1 MCGALLGAIAWKG
14 IGRRRRRTIDNL
26 AAAFPEWSEAEHV
39 RVARASFGHLGTSI
53 AEMLHIRRRS
63 PAEASSHVTVEGFEE
78 VERIRAG
85 GRPILI
91 VTAHCGNWELLATA
105 NHSHGLA
112 LAAMVRELE
121 SSAVNQLALALRA
134 HLGSEIIVRGDSSSP
149 RKLLKTL
156 RSGGT
161 LALLIDQDIETEG
174 VFVPFFGRLA
184 FTTVAVSSLADRLGA
199 EVVPAFC
206 ERNEDGSHL
215 LRFHPAV
222 ELPEDPEAATA
233 LLTARIEEQIRHRPE
248 QWVWLHRRWRRRPA
262 EELGQATGG

>member
-1 MCGALLGAIAWKG
+1 MLGALAWKG
-14 IGRRRRRTIDNL
+14 IGRRRRRTIENL
-26 AAAFPEWSEAEHV
+26 ATAFPEWTEAEHV
-39 RVARASFGHLGTSI
+39 EVARASFRHLGTSV

-63 PAEASSHVTVEGFEE
+63 PAEASSHVCVEGFEAI
-78 VERIRAG
+78 ERVRAS

-112 LAAMVRELE
+112 LVAMVRELE
-121 SSAVNQLALALRA
+121 SSAVQELALALRA
-134 HLGSEIIVRGDSSSP
+134 HLGSEIIVRGDSSSA

-161 LALLIDQDIETEG
+161 LALLIDQDIDTEG

-184 FTTVAVSSLADRLGA
+184 FTPTAVSSLADRLDA

-206 ERNEDGSHL
+206 ERNQDGSHL

-222 ELPEDPEAATA
+222 ELPDDPVAATA
-233 LLTARIEEQIRHRPE
+233 LLTAKIEEQIRHRPE

-262 EELGQATGG
+262 EELGQATGGG